1 MWEGLAMLSS
11 VVTHDI
17 YDVGPP
23 IADLG
28 ETDKSQEWVQ
38 AGGKTRDGEAAQ
50 KAKGAI
56 LMGSKGSGEMTW
68 KHMWFDFVAVGTP
81 SEQLDQ
87 QHIVEWVNLWK
98 VLKLEQQE
106 LP

>member
-1 MWEGLAMLSS
+1 MLSS

-68 KHMWFDFVAVGTP
+68 KHMRFDFVAVGTP